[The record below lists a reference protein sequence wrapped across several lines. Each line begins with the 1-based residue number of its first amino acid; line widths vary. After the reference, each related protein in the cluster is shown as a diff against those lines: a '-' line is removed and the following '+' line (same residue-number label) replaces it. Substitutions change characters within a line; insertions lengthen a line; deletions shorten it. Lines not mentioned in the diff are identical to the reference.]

1 MPVLVTGAETGL
13 GMAAVRALRRGGG
26 EVRAYLDAEV
36 AGDEQAE
43 NLRRAGVK
51 TALGEIDDEGRLEQA
66 CEQVHTVVHC
76 WGGPLTGPDQELDGV
91 AGVLSAALGAGVRR
105 FVWPSHLGADAPDGV
120 AYLEAC
126 AEAEG
131 LLADATLETFVLR
144 RSLTY
149 GPGDELTRRLAG
161 GGGTEVRADARHAP
175 LALADLAAAIAQ
187 ADRLE
192 RGRVRRD
199 LSVVLELAG
208 PETVEFA
215 ALVAALGGG
224 GGAALPATTVALY
237 SRDLVPGARTLGRDG
252 TPLARG
258 LAALI

>member
-1 MPVLVTGAETGL
+1 MPVLVTGVETGL
-13 GMAAVRALRRGGG
+13 GRATVRALRRAGG

-36 AGDEQAE
+36 AGDDDAE
-43 NLRRAGVK
+43 DLRRAGVK

-76 WGGPLTGPDQELDGV
+76 WGGPLTDPDEELDGV

-105 FVWPSHLGADAPDGV
+105 FVWPSHLGADAPDGI

-126 AEAEG
+126 ADAEG
-131 LLADATLETFVLR
+131 LLAEATLETFVLR

-149 GPGDELTRRLAG
+149 GPGDELTARLGAARD
-161 GGGTEVRADARHAP
+161 VRGDARHAP
-175 LALADLAAAIAQ
+175 LALGDLARALAQ

-199 LSVVLELAG
+199 LSVTLELAG
-208 PETVEFA
+208 PETVTFA
-215 ALVAALGGG
+215 DLVAALGNGPAG
-224 GGAALPATTVALY
+224 PPLPATTAALY
-237 SRDLVPGARTLGRDG
+237 SRDLLPGPATLGRDG

-258 LAALI
+258 LATLT